1 MSHSVNT
8 PQKVL
13 KLPDLIEYYEVCNR
27 AEGKSPK
34 TISWYSA
41 NLRRF
46 HNYLRSR
53 HLPTS
58 VEDIDTKLL
67 REYVLHLRRQNRF
80 TDHPTT
86 PEQQTLLSDASI
98 HGHVRTLRAFF
109 GWLTTEGMLEANV
122 AGRLK
127 PPKVVRKVVTT
138 LADAEI
144 AAVFST
150 LNSTSA
156 SDIRN
161 QTILMLLLDTGL
173 RLGELIG
180 LEIEN
185 VNMNEG
191 LLKVLGKGKKER
203 VVPFG
208 SNAQRSLQRYIF
220 RFRPE
225 PIHPGIGNVFLS
237 SHGAPLSG
245 NSIKLMFSRL
255 ARRSGVLRLHAH
267 LCRHTFAT
275 RFLINGGDVFTLQQI
290 LGHTTL
296 AMVSH
301 YVNLASSH
309 IVIQHQKFSPMD
321 RLKLHGR

>member
-1 MSHSVNT
+1 MSHSIS
-8 PQKVL
+8 PQEKAL

-27 AEGKSPK
+27 AEGKSQK
-34 TISWYSA
+34 TISWYSS

-46 HNYLRSR
+46 HSYLRSR

-58 VEDIDTKLL
+58 VEHVDTKLL
-67 REYVLHLRRQNRF
+67 REYVLHLRKQNRF

-109 GWLTTEGMLEANV
+109 GWLAAEGLLETNA
-122 AGRLK
+122 ASGLK
-127 PPKVVRKVVTT
+127 PPKVVRKIVST
-138 LADAEI
+138 LSDAEI
-144 AAVFST
+144 VAIFST
-150 LNSTSA
+150 LNSMIV

-161 QTILMLLLDTGL
+161 QTIFMVLLDTGL
-173 RLGELIG
+173 RMGELIG
-180 LEIEN
+180 LEMEN

-225 PIHPGIGNVFLS
+225 PMHPGIGNVFLS
-237 SHGAPLSG
+237 SHGTPLSD

-255 ARRSGVLRLHAH
+255 SKRSGVSRLHAH

-296 AMVSH
+296 AMVNH
-301 YVNLASSH
+301 YVHLASSH
-309 IVIQHQKFSPMD
+309 VVIQHQKFSPMD